1 MKQPS
6 LQQLATQV
14 AGKRRSLEN
23 AILRLAKRSPDAG
36 MGAAQHSCIMLDAL
50 NLKLRDDEI
59 DRLRSLVL
67 NMKLHTETDAGD
79 RK

>member
-1 MKQPS
+1 MKKPS

-14 AGKRRSLEN
+14 AAKRRSLEN
-23 AILRLAKRSPDAG
+23 AILKLAKHNADAG

-59 DRLRSLVL
+59 DRLRIL
-67 NMKLHTETDAGD
+67 AGEQP
-79 RK
+79 K